1 MNSNRNSAMVLVAT
15 IALLFF
21 SGAVFVMAADDTLA
35 LPTTKP
41 TTAQVQ
47 GLYVSFIQ
55 EYKKTYEPS
64 ELFNRLSI
72 FTDNINWM
80 IDWNNDKTHTHQVGI
95 NFFADLAQDEWSQ
108 YTGLIPPKD
117 WVEPDYAKFD
127 KMADADNVAL
137 QEVYATHPH
146 LKTDPP
152 ADLNWNLDEYDND
165 GKLVHK
171 AALLPIRDQLTCG
184 SCYSYSAMA
193 AVEGLY
199 RINFN
204 DEKDPFDYF
213 SVQQG
218 LDCTGPKW
226 GCQYCSGG
234 FMMPVMAY
242 IIANNGVCLEKD
254 YPYKNR
260 RTACAEK
267 KCTPAFTFHKYVD
280 VSGQT
285 GATLTKHIAVNPL
298 AIGVA
303 SSSREFMYYKS
314 GVITRCGSGALNHAV
329 NAIGYSNSGDIP
341 HMIGRNSWSS
351 GWGDNGAFRIALAGN
366 VCQWRANVS
375 YPWFEPGPKEPQTPA
390 LA

>member
-1 MNSNRNSAMVLVAT
+1 MAFACAF
-15 IALLFF
+15 IALFLC
-21 SGAVFVMAADDTLA
+21 GAMFVSANDNATDTV
-35 LPTTKP
+35 PTQKL
-41 TTAQVQ
+41 TTAQAQ
-47 GLYVSFIQ
+47 GLFVDFI
-55 EYKKTYEPS
+55 KKHNKAYEAS
-64 ELFNRLSI
+64 ELFNRLQI
-72 FTDNINWM
+72 FTDNVQWM
-80 IDWNNDKTHTHQVGI
+80 IDWNNDKTNTHQVGI
-95 NFFADLAQDEWSQ
+95 NFFADLTEDEWAP
-108 YTGLIPPKD
+108 YTGLNPPAD
-117 WVEPDYAKFD
+117 WVEPDYAKIEAVAD
-127 KMADADNVAL
+127 KDNAQLQDAYRLRPNLRDD
-137 QEVYATHPH
+137 QPTE
-146 LKTDPP
+146 
-152 ADLNWNLDEYDND
+152 LNWNIDEYDSE
-165 GKLVHK
+165 GKLLHK
-171 AALLPIRDQLTCG
+171 AAQLPIRNQLSCG
-184 SCYSYSAMA
+184 SCYSFSVMA